1 MKKSVALL
9 LAGVMALSL
18 TACGGG
24 GSNGTNTTAAPAAG
38 GDQSQASGGGSSAGA
53 EGKTKITFI
62 NGFTG
67 GDGPYMSKIV
77 DGFNASQDQYFI
89 EQLQDSDHYTKFKA
103 DNFDMLII
111 HADWISTYHAM
122 GLLREVS
129 DLYEKAGLSFENDW
143 HPITQTYAKY
153 EDGVFA
159 FPLDLYAETFY
170 YNKELTE
177 TPPKDYAEMI
187 ALRDKLDSENSR
199 IYPIGLPLT
208 GDEQWAWMTALGQS
222 GCNWVE
228 GEHIKMDTEEV
239 CDAFM
244 KVHDLIYKDHLSAEG
259 LGDQDHYNTF
269 VNESTDNS
277 NVKVAMC
284 LSGPWKYV
292 TAKEIL
298 GDNLGIGTLPQ
309 IYGDTPCVPAGGHT
323 FAVSADVTDEA
334 KLDGIAAFM
343 KYAYQPDVMLNWADS
358 GQAPI
363 HLATMEKVKAEPD
376 KYPVAAV
383 NYEIFDNAMILPA
396 IYNIREQVKYVNKTV
411 WALVLQTPDLTRD
424 QLMEELKNATEI
436 ATELSVSTCSR
447 GPKSPLAAGDRQM
460 GFRPYHKA
468 AYAAGKGR

>member
-24 GSNGTNTTAAPAAG
+24 GSQSTNTTAAPAAG
-38 GDQSQASGGGSSAGA
+38 GASQTEGGGASSGGAAA

-67 GDGPYMSKIV
+67 GDGPFMSKIV
-77 DGFNASQDQYFI
+77 DGFNESQDQYFI

-111 HADWISTYHAM
+111 HADWISTYHAL

-153 EDGVFA
+153 DDGVFA
-159 FPLDLYAETFY
+159 FPLDLYAETFF
-170 YNKELTE
+170 YNKELVE
-177 TPPKDYAEMI
+177 TPPKDYADMI
-187 ALRDKLDSENSR
+187 ALRDKLDSENTQV
-199 IYPIGLPLT
+199 YPIGLPLT
-208 GDEQWAWMTALGQS
+208 GDHQWAWMTALGQS

-228 GEHIKMDTEEV
+228 GEHIKMDTDEV

-244 KVHDLIYKDHLSAEG
+244 KVHDLIYVDHLSAAG

-269 VNESTDNS
+269 VNESTDNA
-277 NVKVAMC
+277 NVKVAMS
-284 LSGPWKYV
+284 LTGPWKYV

-298 GDNLGIGTLPQ
+298 GDNLEIGTLPQ
-309 IYGDTPCVPAGGHT
+309 IYGDLPCVPAGGHT

-363 HLATMEKVKAEPD
+363 HLATMEKVKADPE

-383 NYEIFDNAMILPA
+383 NYEIFDDAMILPA
-396 IYNIREQVKYVNKTV
+396 IYNIREQVKYVNANV
-411 WALVLQTPDLTRD
+411 WSLVLQTPDLSRD

-436 ATELSVSTCSR
+436 ATELSE
-447 GPKSPLAAGDRQM
+447 
-460 GFRPYHKA
+460 Y
-468 AYAAGKGR
+468 

>member
-1 MKKSVALL
+1 MKKTAALL
-9 LAGVMALSL
+9 LAGVMAFSL

-24 GSNGTNTTAAPAAG
+24 DKGTDSAAAPDQG
-38 GDQSQASGGGSSAGA
+38 GGAQTEAKGGSSAGA

-77 DGFNASQDQYFI
+77 DGFNESQDQYFI

-170 YNKELTE
+170 YNKALTD

-187 ALRDKLDSENSR
+187 ALRDKLDSENTR
-199 IYPIGLPLT
+199 VYPIGLPLT

-244 KVHDLIYKDHLSAEG
+244 KVHDLIYTDHLSAEG

-323 FAVSADVTDEA
+323 FAVSADVTEQA

-343 KYAYQPDVMLNWADS
+343 QYAYQPDVMLNWADS

-363 HLATMEKVKAEPD
+363 HLATMEKVKAEPE

-383 NYEIFDNAMILPA
+383 NYEIFDDAMILPA
-396 IYNIREQVKYVNKTV
+396 IYNIREQVKYVNKNV
-411 WALVLQTPDLTRD
+411 WSLVLQTPDLTRD

-436 ATELSVSTCSR
+436 AMELSE
-447 GPKSPLAAGDRQM
+447 Q
-460 GFRPYHKA
+460 
-468 AYAAGKGR
+468 

>member
-1 MKKSVALL
+1 MKRTAAAL
-9 LAGVMALSL
+9 LAGVMAFSL

-24 GSNGTNTTAAPAAG
+24 SSQTGDTQAAG
-38 GDQSQASGGGSSAGA
+38 GQASQEGGSSSDGA
-53 EGKTKITFI
+53 GKTKITFI

-77 DGFNASQDQYFI
+77 DGFNQSQDQYFV
-89 EQLQDSDHYTKFKA
+89 EQLQDSDHYTKFKS

-129 DLYEKAGLSFENDW
+129 DLYDKAGISFENDF

-153 EDGVFA
+153 DDGVFA
-159 FPLDLYAETFY
+159 FPLDLYAETFF
-170 YNKELTE
+170 YNKELID
-177 TPPKDYAEMI
+177 TPPKDYNDMI
-187 ALRDKLDSENSR
+187 ALRDKLDSENTQV
-199 IYPIGLPLT
+199 YPIGLPLT
-208 GDEQWAWMTALGQS
+208 GDHQWAWMTALGQS

-244 KVHDLIYKDHLSAEG
+244 KVHDLIYKDHLSAAG

-269 VNESTDNS
+269 VNESTDNA
-277 NVKVAMC
+277 NVKTAMS
-284 LSGPWKYV
+284 LTGPWKYV

-309 IYGDTPCVPAGGHT
+309 IYGSTPCVPAGGHT
-323 FAVSADVTDEA
+323 FAVSAEVTDEA
-334 KLDGIAAFM
+334 KLEGIAQFM

-363 HLATMEKVKAEPD
+363 HLATMEKVKAQPD

-383 NYEIFDNAMILPA
+383 NYEIFDDAMILPA
-396 IYNIREQVKYVNKTV
+396 IYNIREQVKYVNTNV
-411 WALVLQTPDLTRD
+411 WSLVLQTEDLTRE

-436 ATELSVSTCSR
+436 ATELSE
-447 GPKSPLAAGDRQM
+447 Q
-460 GFRPYHKA
+460 
-468 AYAAGKGR
+468 

>member
-1 MKKSVALL
+1 M
-9 LAGVMALSL
+9 AGILALSL

-24 GSNGTNTTAAPAAG
+24 TQTAQPAKTKAASEGTEAQSGGNPQAAG
-38 GDQSQASGGGSSAGA
+38 
-53 EGKTKITFI
+53 EKTKITFI

-77 DGFNASQDQYFI
+77 DGFNESQDKYFI
-89 EQLQDSDHYTKFKA
+89 EQLQDSDHYTKFKS

-111 HADWISTYHAM
+111 HADWISTYHAL
-122 GLLREVS
+122 GLLRDVS
-129 DLYEKAGLSFENDW
+129 DIYEKAGLSLENDW
-143 HPITQTYAKY
+143 HPIAQTYVKY
-153 EDGVFA
+153 DDGVFA

-170 YNKELTE
+170 YNKELVD
-177 TPPKDYAEMI
+177 TPPKTYEDMI
-187 ALRDKLDSENSR
+187 ALRDKLDSENTQV
-199 IYPIGLPLT
+199 YPIGLPLT
-208 GDEQWAWMTALGQS
+208 GDHQWAWMTALGQS

-244 KVHDLIYKDHLSAEG
+244 KVHDLIYVDHLSAAG

-269 VNESTDNS
+269 VNESTDNA
-277 NVKVAMC
+277 NVKTAMS
-284 LSGPWKYV
+284 LTGPWKYV

-323 FAVSADVTDEA
+323 FAVSAEVTDQD
-334 KLDGIAAFM
+334 KLDGIAEFM
-343 KYAYQPDVMLNWADS
+343 KYAYQPEVMLNWADS

-363 HLATMEKVKAEPD
+363 HLATMELVKADPE

-383 NYEIFDNAMILPA
+383 NYNVFDDAMILPA
-396 IYNIREQVKYVNKTV
+396 IYNIREQVKYVNTNV
-411 WALVLQTPDLTRD
+411 WSLVLQTPDLTRE

-436 ATELSVSTCSR
+436 ATELSE
-447 GPKSPLAAGDRQM
+447 Q
-460 GFRPYHKA
+460 
-468 AYAAGKGR
+468 

>member
-89 EQLQDSDHYTKFKA
+89 EQLQDSDHYTKFKS

-177 TPPKDYAEMI
+177 TPPKED
-187 ALRDKLDSENSR
+187 RK
-199 IYPIGLPLT
+199 
-208 GDEQWAWMTALGQS
+208 
-222 GCNWVE
+222 
-228 GEHIKMDTEEV
+228 
-239 CDAFM
+239 
-244 KVHDLIYKDHLSAEG
+244 
-259 LGDQDHYNTF
+259 
-269 VNESTDNS
+269 
-277 NVKVAMC
+277 
-284 LSGPWKYV
+284 
-292 TAKEIL
+292 
-298 GDNLGIGTLPQ
+298 
-309 IYGDTPCVPAGGHT
+309 
-323 FAVSADVTDEA
+323 
-334 KLDGIAAFM
+334 
-343 KYAYQPDVMLNWADS
+343 
-358 GQAPI
+358 
-363 HLATMEKVKAEPD
+363 
-376 KYPVAAV
+376 
-383 NYEIFDNAMILPA
+383 
-396 IYNIREQVKYVNKTV
+396 
-411 WALVLQTPDLTRD
+411 
-424 QLMEELKNATEI
+424 
-436 ATELSVSTCSR
+436 SVV
-447 GPKSPLAAGDRQM
+447 
-460 GFRPYHKA
+460 
-468 AYAAGKGR
+468 

>member
-89 EQLQDSDHYTKFKA
+89 EQLQDSDHYTKFKS

-284 LSGPWKYV
+284 LSGAWKYV

-436 ATELSVSTCSR
+436 ATELSE
-447 GPKSPLAAGDRQM
+447 Q
-460 GFRPYHKA
+460 
-468 AYAAGKGR
+468 

>member
-89 EQLQDSDHYTKFKA
+89 EQLQDSDHYTKFKS

-199 IYPIGLPLT
+199 TYPIGLPLT

-284 LSGPWKYV
+284 LSGLWKYV

-436 ATELSVSTCSR
+436 ATELSE
-447 GPKSPLAAGDRQM
+447 Q
-460 GFRPYHKA
+460 
-468 AYAAGKGR
+468 

>member
-89 EQLQDSDHYTKFKA
+89 EQLQDSDHYTKFKS

-436 ATELSVSTCSR
+436 ATELSE
-447 GPKSPLAAGDRQM
+447 Q
-460 GFRPYHKA
+460 
-468 AYAAGKGR
+468 

>member
-1 MKKSVALL
+1 
-9 LAGVMALSL
+9 
-18 TACGGG
+18 
-24 GSNGTNTTAAPAAG
+24 
-38 GDQSQASGGGSSAGA
+38 
-53 EGKTKITFI
+53 
-62 NGFTG
+62 
-67 GDGPYMSKIV
+67 
-77 DGFNASQDQYFI
+77 
-89 EQLQDSDHYTKFKA
+89 
-103 DNFDMLII
+103 
-111 HADWISTYHAM
+111 M

-170 YNKELTE
+170 YNKELTD

-199 IYPIGLPLT
+199 VYPIGLPLT

-244 KVHDLIYKDHLSAEG
+244 KVHDLIYVDHLSAEG

-277 NVKVAMC
+277 NVKAAMC

-323 FAVSADVTDEA
+323 FAVSADVTDQV

-343 KYAYQPDVMLNWADS
+343 QYAYQPDVMLNWADS

-363 HLATMEKVKAEPD
+363 HLATMEKVKAEPE

-396 IYNIREQVKYVNKTV
+396 IYNIREQVKYVNKNV
-411 WALVLQTPDLTRD
+411 WSMVLQTPDLTRE

-436 ATELSVSTCSR
+436 ATELSE
-447 GPKSPLAAGDRQM
+447 Q
-460 GFRPYHKA
+460 
-468 AYAAGKGR
+468 